1 MTKIVEH
8 LFTQWKKKCDSV
20 CFNNNCV
27 PYLVREK
34 KPSTFL
40 KKIEDSLSKQKSL
53 TLILYP
59 PMAVIS

>member
-1 MTKIVEH
+1 ME
-8 LFTQWKKKCDSV
+8 KKCDSV

-59 PMAVIS
+59 PMAVTS

>member
-1 MTKIVEH
+1 MIKIVKH
-8 LFTQWKKKCDSV
+8 LLLNWKKKCNSV

-34 KPSTFL
+34 NTSTFL
-40 KKIEDSLSKQKSL
+40 KKIEDSLSKQKSF

-59 PMAVIS
+59 PMAVTS

>member
-1 MTKIVEH
+1 MTKLLSIY
-8 LFTQWKKKCDSV
+8 LLNGKKKCDSV

-59 PMAVIS
+59 PMAVTS